1 MKLNAS
7 DWTGTWE
14 NFELWTDSAD
24 PELAATWR
32 EVEQAVAAMP
42 PQVKA
47 MLGDDPR
54 AFWRMACAT
63 ATPESPARLGGWRIS
78 DAGVDGA
85 TGNNAGSGDA
95 SADHAQALEIEWLAE
110 DGAVL
115 GRGRYVLDR
124 VVERGLE
131 GKPNLL
137 LRGRGAG
144 LPDAYGWLLVMKPM
158 PERAARESGGL
169 LAHTHFQFASSVD
182 GLLTPEGRLANPRWY
197 ATMVDA
203 ARYNAER
210 IRVIR
215 ALHHL
220 G

>member
-1 MKLNAS
+1 MELNAS
-7 DWTGTWE
+7 DWIGAWE
-14 NFELWTDSAD
+14 NFELWIDSDD
-24 PELAATWR
+24 PELAATWQ
-32 EVEQAVAAMP
+32 EVERAVAAMP

-47 MLGDDPR
+47 MFGDDPR
-54 AFWRMACAT
+54 AFWCMACAT

-78 DAGVDGA
+78 DAS
-85 TGNNAGSGDA
+85 GSDA
-95 SADHAQALEIEWLAE
+95 PALEIEWLDE
-110 DGAVL
+110 GGSGL
-115 GRGRYVLDR
+115 GRGHYMLDR
-124 VVERGLE
+124 MIERGLE

-137 LRGRGAG
+137 LHGEGAE
-144 LPDAYGWLLVMKPM
+144 LPEAYAWLLVMEPM
-158 PERAARESGGL
+158 PEREARESGGL

-182 GLLTPEGRLANPRWY
+182 GLITPEGRLANPRWY

-203 ARYNAER
+203 ARDNAER